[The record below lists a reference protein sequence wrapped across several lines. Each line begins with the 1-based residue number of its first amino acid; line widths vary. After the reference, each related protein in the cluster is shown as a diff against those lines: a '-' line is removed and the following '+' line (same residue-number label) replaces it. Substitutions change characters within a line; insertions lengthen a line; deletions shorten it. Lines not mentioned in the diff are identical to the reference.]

1 MLDEFETVCL
11 IMDNAVDGGIILE
24 ADSPALISKIAAKK
38 TEGPLPEPSL
48 AGAFA
53 FAKEALA
60 KRILK

>member
-1 MLDEFETVCL
+1 MDEFETVAL
-11 IMDNAVDGGIILE
+11 VMDHAVDGGIILE
-24 ADSPALISKIAAKK
+24 ADSPALISKVAAKK
-38 TEGPLPEPSL
+38 SDGPMPEPSL

>member
-1 MLDEFETVCL
+1 VLDEFETVAL
-11 IMDNAVDGGIILE
+11 IMDHAVDGGIILE
-24 ADSPALISKIAAKK
+24 ADSPALISKFASKK
-38 TEGPLPEPSL
+38 TDSPLPEPSL